1 MKFAPLV
8 LKHLRKN
15 WIRTLSTVLAMSVCI
30 FLFCVLQTVIAA
42 VNFGLHAGSTR
53 RLVVRD
59 YVSLANNLPINYKQK
74 IAAMPGVTDTTIV
87 SWFGGIYRDPKNF
100 FANLAVEPEAFLRI
114 YPEIMLPPDQKA
126 AWLSDVR
133 GAIIGRKLAQRFGW
147 KIGDHVQLESFIPPY
162 RVGKPFDFVVDGI
175 YDTDEARYP
184 GTDLNSMYFNFKYL
198 YEATGQRVGIG
209 TLTVQID
216 DPVARGRNLART
228 STQRSRTATIQ
239 TKTETEQAFRAGFV
253 ALAGNLA
260 LLLNVIGMAVAFTI
274 LLVTANTMSIAVR
287 ERQQEIAVLKTLG
300 FSSGLVMTLILSEA
314 LLLGLMGGLLGILF
328 ARGIIAVL
336 VNVPFLGDVL
346 RGFPSLGL
354 VAADRFAGRRHRVA
368 AGIAG
373 GIHPRAAGL
382 SCAHH
387 RSIEAGVRW
396 RSLFATTFA
405 ICGQRWKVTL
415 LAIFGIA
422 LVVAAVVVIASMSA
436 GFQAALRST
445 GSDNNAIV
453 TQRGSH
459 VGADVVDQHR
469 QRADHHD
476 RSAHRAR
483 QRRHAAGLVR
493 DRGDRQQT
501 EEERQPADQHH
512 AARRDARG
520 LQGAQRHQA
529 GRGTDVRARP
539 VRGHRRQEDLRPREW
554 AEHRR
559 HLEGAAQ
566 GLQGGRAC
574 SPPMAARSK
583 ARCGATTTRWVR
595 RWDATAD
602 ASRSPCG

>member
-30 FLFCVLQTVIAA
+30 FLVCVLETVIAA
-42 VNFGLHAGSTR
+42 VNFGLTAGSTR
-53 RLVVRD
+53 RLVTRD

-133 GAIIGRKLAQRFGW
+133 GAIIGRKLAERFGW
-147 KIGDHVQLESFIPPY
+147 KVGDTFQLESFIPPY

-184 GTDLNSMYFNFKYL
+184 GTDLSSMYFHFKYL
-198 YEATGQRVGIG
+198 YEATGQRIGIG
-209 TLTVQID
+209 TLTVQIANPSQAGAISKEID
-216 DPVARGRNLART
+216 GAFENSDN
-228 STQRSRTATIQ
+228 Q

-314 LLLGLMGGLLGILF
+314 LLLGLMGGLLGILV
-328 ARGIIAVL
+328 ARGIISVL

-346 RGFPSLGL
+346 RAFPNLGL
-354 VAADRFAGRRHRVA
+354 SP
-368 AGIAG
+368 GIAALG
-373 GIHPRAAGL
+373 VGL
-382 SCAHH
+382 AL
-387 RSIEAGVRW
+387 ALG
-396 RSLFATTFA
+396 
-405 ICGQRWKVTL
+405 L
-415 LAIFGIA
+415 LAGFIPA
-422 LVVAAVVVIASMSA
+422 LMAYRSRITE
-436 GFQAALRST
+436 ALRQ
-445 GSDNNAIV
+445 V
-453 TQRGSH
+453 
-459 VGADVVDQHR
+459 
-469 QRADHHD
+469 
-476 RSAHRAR
+476 
-483 QRRHAAGLVR
+483 
-493 DRGDRQQT
+493 
-501 EEERQPADQHH
+501 
-512 AARRDARG
+512 
-520 LQGAQRHQA
+520 
-529 GRGTDVRARP
+529 
-539 VRGHRRQEDLRPREW
+539 
-554 AEHRR
+554 
-559 HLEGAAQ
+559 
-566 GLQGGRAC
+566 
-574 SPPMAARSK
+574 
-583 ARCGATTTRWVR
+583 
-595 RWDATAD
+595 
-602 ASRSPCG
+602 